1 MTRPSRLLVL
11 LASAMAL
18 VPAYADAGGV
28 DELRAFVDGAKNGR
42 ATFRQTVVARSG
54 RVPQVSSGTFAFARP
69 GKFRWSY
76 EKPFEQLVVG
86 DGAKVWVYDRD
97 LNQVIVRQLDAA
109 LGATPAA
116 LLAGD
121 NALERSFVLV
131 DGGTADGLAWV
142 EATPKSADST
152 FTKVRIGFRDQLPR
166 AMELADAFG
175 QSTRL
180 QFDAFERNVALP
192 ADLFRFVPP
201 AGADVVAAPGAAK

>member
-1 MTRPSRLLVL
+1 MTRVERIVL
-11 LASAMAL
+11 AVVAAI
-18 VPAYADAGGV
+18 VPALAEAGGI
-28 DELRAFVDGAKNGR
+28 DELHAFLDGAKNGR

-54 RVPQVSSGTFAFARP
+54 RVPQVSTGTFAFARP
-69 GKFRWSY
+69 GRFRWSY

-86 DGAKVWVYDRD
+86 DGSKVWVYDKD

-109 LGATPAA
+109 LGGTPAA

-121 NALERSFVLV
+121 NALERSFALV

-175 QSTRL
+175 QTTRL
-180 QFDAFERNVALP
+180 HFDAFERNIALP
-192 ADLFRFVPP
+192 SDLFRFVPP
-201 AGADVVAAPGAAK
+201 AGADVVSAPAAR